1 MTTEELTKLGVQVAV
16 DQKDIE
22 DVAKAWFTAQGLLG

>member
-1 MTTEELTKLGVQVAV
+1 MTTEELTKLGVLVAV

-22 DVAKAWFTAQGLLG
+22 DVAKEWLTQQGLVQ